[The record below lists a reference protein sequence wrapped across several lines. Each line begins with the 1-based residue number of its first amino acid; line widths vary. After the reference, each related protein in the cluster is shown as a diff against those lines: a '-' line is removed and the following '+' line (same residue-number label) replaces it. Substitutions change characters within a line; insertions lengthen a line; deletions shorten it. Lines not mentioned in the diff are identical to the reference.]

1 MDEFLCCYKPSE
13 INQYLGFYKFSARVS
28 SCRMI
33 RALPLSDRLWKREF
47 FFVSG
52 FCAGNP
58 VEVGKD
64 TFLLYVSAMAR
75 LRSEGIF
82 LTLARL
88 NYLII
93 FV

>member
-1 MDEFLCCYKPSE
+1 
-13 INQYLGFYKFSARVS
+13 
-28 SCRMI
+28 MI
-33 RALPLSDRLWKREF
+33 RALPLPDRLWKREF
-47 FFVSG
+47 FFVSR
-52 FCAGNP
+52 FCAGDP

-64 TFLLYVSAMAR
+64 TFPLYVGAMAR

-82 LTLARL
+82 PTLARL